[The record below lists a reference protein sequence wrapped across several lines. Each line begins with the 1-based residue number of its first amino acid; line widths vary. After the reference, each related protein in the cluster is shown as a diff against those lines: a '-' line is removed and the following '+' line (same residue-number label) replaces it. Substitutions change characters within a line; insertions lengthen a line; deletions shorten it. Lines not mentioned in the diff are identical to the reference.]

1 MDPMFELSSGQVVGF
16 LGVYAVVLLVGAA
29 AYVTIIRK
37 AGYSGWWALVLLVP
51 VANLVMIVVFA
62 FSEWPVTRELE
73 MARAALAQQELRQP
87 AGGQGDSRFS
97 WGG

>member
-1 MDPMFELSSGQVVGF
+1 MDPAFELSQGQVFGF

-51 VANLVMIVVFA
+51 VVNLVMIVVFA
-62 FSEWPVTRELE
+62 FSEWPLTREAK
-73 MARAALAQQELRQP
+73 MARSALAQQESQQQ
-87 AGGQGDSRFS
+87 AGGYGRFS